1 MLRYLFPREL
11 KVSVKSYAFLVNIN
25 NEMWK
30 RYKEEIEF
38 DFSATKIIYTNH
50 LAMIIYIVQKILD
63 RKNLLTAIVGNERID
78 GKTLVDTLYRHYAAV
93 KNPFIYPRIISYR
106 NGSNSNSWLTELKSL
121 NLEYYEKIK
130 IIISELFAN
139 LKMHT
144 TFQEGALKQHMI
156 FKSDF
161 EALIWALKKTNT
173 TRNEDES
180 GGLGLYLLRKYIHE
194 LHGECTIVTGNCF
207 LRLDE
212 TCFNSINVNQI
223 FFVEYKKLMQNYGGN
238 IISLKLPLE
247 KSLNIAKN
255 RISEEIN
262 INLEGLNGLFS

>member
-1 MLRYLFPREL
+1 M
-11 KVSVKSYAFLVNIN
+11 
-25 NEMWK
+25 
-30 RYKEEIEF
+30 EIEF

-144 TFQEGALKQHMI
+144 TFQEGAFAGFIDNYNKYLFLSIINYDIEIKKTIELKQHMI